1 MQPAALLDKREM
13 VEMRHELILRR
24 QKLREQM
31 DYNRE
36 VADTARKEIMD
47 VAQKYPAYASEIMGM
62 VDEYKSEAGVAVL

>member
-1 MQPAALLDKREM
+1 
-13 VEMRHELILRR
+13 
-24 QKLREQM
+24 M